1 MSHTTQVGKT
11 GEEMARAFLEKAGM
25 KFLCANWSCKLGEI
39 DLIMGDSDELVFVEV
54 RLRRPTSYGQ
64 GLDTVA
70 SQKQR
75 KLRNTAKFYQQKM
88 DYWGYL
94 RFDVVSIEYEEG
106 RTPIIEH
113 IKDAF

>member
-1 MSHTTQVGKT
+1 MKTTGDLGKT
-11 GEEMARAFLEKAGM
+11 GEAMAQEYLEKLG
-25 KFLCANWSCKLGEI
+25 FVFVDANWSCKLGEV
-39 DLIMGDSDELVFVEV
+39 DLIMRDRDELVFVEV

-70 SQKQR
+70 AQKQR
-75 KLRNTAKFYQQKM
+75 KLTNTAKFYQQKM

-106 RTPIIEH
+106 QKPIIEH

>member
-1 MSHTTQVGKT
+1 MVNNLGNT
-11 GEEMARAFLEKAGM
+11 GEQIARAFLEKAG
-25 KFLCANWSCKLGEI
+25 FLFVDANWSCKLGEV
-39 DLIMGDSDELVFVEV
+39 DLIMRDKDELVFVEV

-70 SQKQR
+70 AQKQR
-75 KLRNTAKFYQQKM
+75 KLINTARFYQQKM

-106 RTPIIEH
+106 QKPIIEH
-113 IKDAF
+113 IQDAF